1 MLPQPAS
8 ILVPGGLAGLTLLV
22 AAGWVWI
29 CAQTDASGRRTRAL
43 GAAALLA
50 VWMTVAWTLAHVGV
64 LARFDATPPPFLVL
78 VALSVAAAASVG
90 FSSLGSRLAAGTS
103 LAVLVG
109 FQAFRLPLEL
119 VMHRAAVE
127 GVMPLQMSWSGRNF
141 DVATGIGAAIVG
153 LWLALGRPPRAVV
166 WLWNLAGLALLVNVV
181 GVAVAS
187 LPRFHAFGTDPAALN
202 TWVAYPP
209 YVWLPTIL
217 VPSALLGHILVTR
230 RLLQQTAQ

>member
-1 MLPQPAS
+1 MPPQPTS
-8 ILVPGGLAGLTLLV
+8 ILVPGGLAVLTLLV

-29 CAQTDASGRRTRAL
+29 CAQVDASGRRRRAL
-43 GAAALLA
+43 LAAALLA
-50 VWMTVAWTLAHVGV
+50 VWMTVTWTLADFGV
-64 LARFDATPPPFLVL
+64 LARFDAAPPPFLVL
-78 VALSVAAAASVG
+78 VALSVAAATVG

-166 WLWNLAGLALLVNVV
+166 WLWNVAGTALLVNVV

-187 LPRFHAFGTDPAALN
+187 LPRFHAFGSDPASLN

-209 YVWLPTIL
+209 YVWLPTVL
-217 VPSALLGHILVTR
+217 VPSAVLGHILVTR
-230 RLLQQTAQ
+230 RTLRDSR